1 MEQLQ
6 KKFDILDKN
15 KDGQINKKEMIESL
29 TGLGGMTENQAMQI
43 VEEIFAEA
51 DKDRSG
57 ELNITEFI
65 AIRQKKNFQA

>member
-1 MEQLQ
+1 
-6 KKFDILDKN
+6 
-15 KDGQINKKEMIESL
+15 
-29 TGLGGMTENQAMQI
+29 MQI